1 MNIPGF
7 TAEVALYNSVLPY
20 RSSYFIYT
28 GTGLNVIPQLRIASG
43 ENCRC
48 YGDVCY
54 CDMDDGGF
62 YGGGGGDSRDL
73 GEIRCRVNCNTRFRT
88 NTARLRACLAEC

>member
-7 TAEVALYNSVLPY
+7 TAEVALYSSVTLY
-20 RSSYFIYT
+20 RSSRFIYKE
-28 GTGLNVIPQLRIASG
+28 TGLNVTPQLRIASG
-43 ENCRC
+43 ESCRC

-62 YGGGGGDSRDL
+62 YGGGGAGRDL
-73 GEIRCRVNCNTRFRT
+73 GEVRCRVNCNTRFRT
-88 NTARLRACLAEC
+88 NPARLKACLAGC